1 MVFSLKNHHFKK
13 SIPPEG
19 TFAPITRNSV
29 IVMENKRSHKRVE
42 LDPANQ
48 YLLNKQVRF
57 YYITKEKQGR
67 INPPK
72 NTREKQIEVR
82 FSGEYGP

>member
-29 IVMENKRSHKRVE
+29 IVMENKRSHDIASTKNLTKNRQRCG
-42 LDPANQ
+42 NQ
-48 YLLNKQVRF
+48 AKAVRECTIFPSHHIQTGPFDQHF
-57 YYITKEKQGR
+57 Y
-67 INPPK
+67 
-72 NTREKQIEVR
+72 
-82 FSGEYGP
+82 EYKC